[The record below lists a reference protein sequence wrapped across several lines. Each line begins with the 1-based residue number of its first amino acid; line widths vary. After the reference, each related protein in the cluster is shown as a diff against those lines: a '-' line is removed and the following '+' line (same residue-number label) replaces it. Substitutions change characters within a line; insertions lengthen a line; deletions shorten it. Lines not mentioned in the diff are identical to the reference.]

1 MIKIDN
7 LKKQFGETCACD
19 IPSFTINDGDILGL
33 VGNNGAGKTT
43 LFRLLLDLLK
53 ADEGSVSY
61 VFSLPDGEASGTVA
75 TAGMSGTVASAG
87 MSGTVASAGMSGTVA
102 SAGMSGTVA
111 TEGAMGTVATEGAVA
126 INPTESEA
134 WKQHVGA
141 YIDEGF
147 LIDFL
152 TPEEYFAFL
161 GKVSGISQQEVDARL
176 QQFERFA
183 NGEVFGQKK
192 LIRNLSAGNKM
203 KVGIISA
210 LFRRPKTV
218 ILDEPFN
225 FLDPTSQMVLKHLLQ
240 DYANETGST
249 ILISSHNLQ
258 HTVDIS
264 TRIALLEHGKIIRDL
279 SNNEGSAASELQEY
293 FEAE

>member
-1 MIKIDN
+1 MITISN

-19 IPSFTINDGDILGL
+19 IPSCTINDGDILGL

-53 ADEGSVSY
+53 ADDGSVEY
-61 VFSLPDGEASGTVA
+61 EFATTPDGPS
-75 TAGMSGTVASAG
+75 
-87 MSGTVASAGMSGTVA
+87 
-102 SAGMSGTVA
+102 
-111 TEGAMGTVATEGAVA
+111 A
-126 INPTESEA
+126 INPAESEA
-134 WKQHVGA
+134 WKEHVGA

-152 TPEEYFAFL
+152 TPEEYFSFL
-161 GKVSGISQQEVDARL
+161 GKVSGISQQEVDERL
-176 QQFERFA
+176 QHFERFA
-183 NGEVFGQKK
+183 NDEIFGKKK
-192 LIRNLSAGNKM
+192 LIRDLSAGNKM

-210 LFRRPKTV
+210 LFRHPKTV

-225 FLDPTSQMVLKHLLQ
+225 FLDPTSQLVLKHLLK
-240 DYANETGST
+240 DYAQETGAT

-264 TRIALLEHGKIIRDL
+264 SRIALLEHGVIIRDL
-279 SNNEGSAASELQEY
+279 PNSEGSATQELQEY
-293 FEAE
+293 FGAE

>member
-1 MIKIDN
+1 MIKIEN

-19 IPSFTINDGDILGL
+19 IPSFQINDGDILGL

-43 LFRLLLDLLK
+43 LFRMLLDLLK
-53 ADEGSVSY
+53 PDEGSVEY
-61 VFSLPDGEASGTVA
+61 VFAAPSPSPTPGGSPSG
-75 TAGMSGTVASAG
+75 
-87 MSGTVASAGMSGTVA
+87 
-102 SAGMSGTVA
+102 
-111 TEGAMGTVATEGAVA
+111 
-126 INPTESEA
+126 INPVDSEA

-161 GKVSGISQQEVDARL
+161 GKVSGMNQQQVDERL
-176 QQFERFA
+176 QDFERFA
-183 NGEVFGQKK
+183 GGEIFGQKK

-210 LFRRPKTV
+210 LLRKPEMV

-225 FLDPTSQMVLKHLLQ
+225 FLDPTSQLVLKHLLT
-240 DYANETGST
+240 DYRQQTGAT

-264 TRIALLEHGKIIRDL
+264 TRIALLEHGVIIRDL
-279 SNNEGSAASELQEY
+279 PNSEGSATQELQEY
-293 FEAE
+293 FGAE

>member
-1 MIKIDN
+1 MIKIEN
-7 LKKQFGETCACD
+7 LKKNFGETCACD
-19 IPSFTINDGDILGL
+19 IPSFTINNGDILGL

-53 ADEGSVSY
+53 ADEGSVAY
-61 VFSLPDGEASGTVA
+61 IFPEGEP
-75 TAGMSGTVASAG
+75 
-87 MSGTVASAGMSGTVA
+87 
-102 SAGMSGTVA
+102 
-111 TEGAMGTVATEGAVA
+111 
-126 INPTESEA
+126 INPVESEA

-152 TPEEYFAFL
+152 TPEEYFTFL
-161 GKVSGISQQEVDARL
+161 GKISGINQAEVDERL
-176 QQFERFA
+176 LLFERFA
-183 NGEVFGQKK
+183 NGEIFGQKK

-225 FLDPTSQMVLKHLLQ
+225 FLDPTSQMVLKHLLT
-240 DYANETGST
+240 DYARQTHAT
-249 ILISSHNLQ
+249 IIISSHNLQ
-258 HTVDIS
+258 HTIDIS
-264 TRIALLEHGKIIRDL
+264 TRIALLEHGQIIRDL
-279 SNNEGSAASELQEY
+279 PNSEGSAAQELQEY
-293 FEAE
+293 FGAE

>member
-19 IPSFTINDGDILGL
+19 IPSFQINDGDILGL

-43 LFRLLLDLLK
+43 LFRMLLDLLK
-53 ADEGSVSY
+53 ADEGSVEY
-61 VFSLPDGEASGTVA
+61 VIASTPDEEPS
-75 TAGMSGTVASAG
+75 
-87 MSGTVASAGMSGTVA
+87 
-102 SAGMSGTVA
+102 
-111 TEGAMGTVATEGAVA
+111 A
-126 INPTESEA
+126 INPAESEA
-134 WKQHVGA
+134 WKRHVGA

-161 GKVSGISQQEVDARL
+161 GKVSGLTQAEVDERL
-176 QQFERFA
+176 KDFDRFA
-183 NGEVFGQKK
+183 NGEIFGQKK

-210 LFRRPKTV
+210 LLRRPATV
-218 ILDEPFN
+218 VLDEPFN
-225 FLDPTSQMVLKHLLQ
+225 FLDPTSQLVLKHLLT
-240 DYANETGST
+240 DYNRETGAT

-264 TRIALLEHGKIIRDL
+264 TRIALLEHGVIIRDL
-279 SNNEGSAASELQEY
+279 PNAEGSARTELEAY
-293 FEAE
+293 FSAE

>member
-1 MIKIDN
+1 MSPTKPINPMIKIEN

-19 IPSFTINDGDILGL
+19 IPSFQINDGDILGL

-43 LFRLLLDLLK
+43 LFRMLLDLLK
-53 ADEGSVSY
+53 PDGGSVEY
-61 VFSLPDGEASGTVA
+61 VFTAPSPSTMPDGSPSG
-75 TAGMSGTVASAG
+75 
-87 MSGTVASAGMSGTVA
+87 
-102 SAGMSGTVA
+102 
-111 TEGAMGTVATEGAVA
+111 
-126 INPTESEA
+126 INPVDSEA

-161 GKVSGISQQEVDARL
+161 GKVSGMNQQQVDERL
-176 QQFERFA
+176 QDFERFA
-183 NGEVFGQKK
+183 GGEIFGQKK

-210 LFRRPKTV
+210 LLRKPEMV

-225 FLDPTSQMVLKHLLQ
+225 FLDPTSQLVLKHLLT
-240 DYANETGST
+240 DYRQQTGAT

-264 TRIALLEHGKIIRDL
+264 TRIALLEHGVVIRDL
-279 SNNEGSAASELQEY
+279 PNSEGSARTELEAY
-293 FEAE
+293 FGAE

>member
-19 IPSFTINDGDILGL
+19 IPSFIINDGDILGL

-61 VFSLPDGEASGTVA
+61 VFPLPDGELSGTVV
-75 TAGMSGTVASAG
+75 TKGT
-87 MSGTVASAGMSGTVA
+87 
-102 SAGMSGTVA
+102 
-111 TEGAMGTVATEGAVA
+111 VA

-161 GKVSGISQQEVDARL
+161 GKVSGISQQEVDERL

>member
-1 MIKIDN
+1 MIRIEN

-19 IPSFTINDGDILGL
+19 IPAFTINNGEILGL

-53 ADEGSVSY
+53 ADG
-61 VFSLPDGEASGTVA
+61 GTV
-75 TAGMSGTVASAG
+75 TYSFVQEDGTPLD
-87 MSGTVASAGMSGTVA
+87 
-102 SAGMSGTVA
+102 
-111 TEGAMGTVATEGAVA
+111 
-126 INPTESEA
+126 INPAESEA

-152 TPEEYFAFL
+152 TPEEFFSFL
-161 GKVSGISQQEVDARL
+161 GKISGIKQEEVDERL
-176 QQFERFA
+176 TQFERFA
-183 NGEVFGQKK
+183 NGEIFGQKK

-210 LFRRPKTV
+210 LFRQPQTV

-225 FLDPTSQMVLKHLLQ
+225 FLDPTSQVLLKHLLK
-240 DYANETGST
+240 DYAEQTGST
-249 ILISSHNLQ
+249 IIISSHNLQ
-258 HTVDIS
+258 HTIDIS
-264 TRIALLEHGKIIRDL
+264 SRIALLEHGNIIRDL
-279 SNNEGSAASELQEY
+279 PNSEGSARAELEEY
-293 FEAE
+293 FGAE

>member
-1 MIKIDN
+1 MITINN

-43 LFRLLLDLLK
+43 LFRLLLDLLQ

-61 VFSLPDGEASGTVA
+61 ILPSPLGEGL
-75 TAGMSGTVASAG
+75 GG
-87 MSGTVASAGMSGTVA
+87 
-102 SAGMSGTVA
+102 
-111 TEGAMGTVATEGAVA
+111 EA
-126 INPTESEA
+126 INPAESEA
-134 WKQHVGA
+134 WKKDVGA
-141 YIDEGF
+141 YIDDGF

-161 GKVSGISQQEVDARL
+161 GKISGMTQEDVDQRL
-176 QQFERFA
+176 DAYERFA
-183 NGEVFGQKK
+183 GGEIFGQKK
-192 LIRNLSAGNKM
+192 LIRNLSAGNKQ

-210 LFRRPKTV
+210 LLRKPRTV

-225 FLDPTSQMVLKHLLQ
+225 FLDPTSQLVLKHLIT
-240 DYANETGST
+240 DYASETGAT
-249 ILISSHNLQ
+249 IIISSHNLQ

-264 TRIALLEHGKIIRDL
+264 TRIALLEHGQIIRDL
-279 SNNEGSAASELQEY
+279 PNTEGSATAELQEY
-293 FEAE
+293 FGAE